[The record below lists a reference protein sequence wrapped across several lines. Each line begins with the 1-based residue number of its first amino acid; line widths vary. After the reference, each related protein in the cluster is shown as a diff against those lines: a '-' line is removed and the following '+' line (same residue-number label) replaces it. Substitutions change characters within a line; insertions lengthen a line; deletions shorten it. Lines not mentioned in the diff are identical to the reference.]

1 MLKQTGSPT
10 RWRRR
15 DALGVFLLGTL
26 ACAQSGA
33 QEVATLRPGEVIE
46 LPGGR
51 ISVLG
56 VDIRRG
62 ASTRVSLR
70 LRATASPK
78 ADWFISADTFRLLAD
93 GVPRALDA
101 QSIENSQPSSL
112 FLVARESA
120 VDFTRVFSIADKS
133 DDLVLQLRIGDAV
146 ERRRLPK
153 R

>member
-1 MLKQTGSPT
+1 MQKQRVSPT
-10 RWRRR
+10 AWRRR
-15 DALGVFLLGTL
+15 DALSVFVLGTL
-26 ACAQSGA
+26 TCARSWA

-62 ASTRVSLR
+62 TSTRVSLR
-70 LRATASPK
+70 LRATADAKDSWYFTND
-78 ADWFISADTFRLLAD
+78 AFRLLA
-93 GVPRALDA
+93 GGIPRAPDVGI
-101 QSIENSQPSSL
+101 SENSPQTHHVS
-112 FLVARESA
+112 RESA
-120 VDFTRVFSIADKS
+120 IDFTRVFSIADKT

-146 ERRRLPK
+146 ERRRLPN

>member
-1 MLKQTGSPT
+1 MQRQRVSPA

-15 DALGVFLLGTL
+15 DALGVFALGTL
-26 ACAQSGA
+26 VCAPSWA
-33 QEVATLRPGEVIE
+33 QEVATLRPGEAIE

-62 ASTRVSLR
+62 ATTRVSLR
-70 LRATASPK
+70 LRAI
-78 ADWFISADTFRLLAD
+78 ADAKLQLLITLDTFRLLAG

-101 QSIENSQPSSL
+101 QSSENSQPATS
-112 FLVARESA
+112 FLVAADSA

-133 DDLVLQLRIGDAV
+133 DDLVLQMRVGDTV
-146 ERRRLPK
+146 ERRRLPN